1 MREQMM
7 EALDAIETGMIQ
19 VNEDS
24 DIWQNRLI
32 YAMCH
37 AIRLLL
43 IWAIKH
49 NDAER

>member
-7 EALDAIETGMIQ
+7 EALEAIENGMIR
-19 VNEDS
+19 VNEDNE
-24 DIWQNRLI
+24 IWQNRLI
-32 YAMCH
+32 LVMCH

-49 NDAER
+49 NDAGR